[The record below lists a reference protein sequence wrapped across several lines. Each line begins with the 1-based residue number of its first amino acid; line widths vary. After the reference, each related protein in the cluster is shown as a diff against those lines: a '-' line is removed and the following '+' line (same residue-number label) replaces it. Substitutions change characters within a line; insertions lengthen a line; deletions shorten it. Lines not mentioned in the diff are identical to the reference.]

1 MAPRSLGRKL
11 GATAA
16 VRLFAFSAAGD
27 PLEEIRSVAQLPALD
42 LATLKSG
49 QVVTSRGK
57 DGDFA
62 RGISLQS
69 CYFIAAPMAAVGEKL
84 LHWNPAG
91 HQQMNVRLYREYPL
105 ASPREAFQAVR
116 LASTV
121 ANDRWLLDRTLAIAD
136 GAAAR
141 DLHLTPAETQ
151 IIHDGVPKKGVGS
164 AQAREARANG
174 AWGEILRRRSE
185 SLARGGIAAV
195 APYGNDNAISPGSE
209 FRGLLSLDS
218 KVAKYF
224 RPLLSA
230 RPLTAG
236 GASDVDESV
245 GYWETSIVRGHSTL
259 QLGVFAARKSA
270 ANWQLLDCVYYPSD
284 TYFMALDLF
293 QLWPLDKGT
302 LLWQTGFVSAP
313 FRSYLG
319 GVDRFVAGKQMT
331 QETLETIKAF
341 REDIEK
347 AR

>member
-1 MAPRSLGRKL
+1 MAPRSLGKKL
-11 GATAA
+11 GGIAA
-16 VRLFAFSAAGD
+16 ILFFAFRAAGD
-27 PLEEIRSVAQLPALD
+27 PLEEIRSVAQLPSLD
-42 LATLKSG
+42 LAALKSG
-49 QVVTSRGK
+49 QIVTSRGK

-69 CYFIAAPMAAVGEKL
+69 CYFVAAPMEAVGEKL
-84 LHWNPAG
+84 LHWDPTR
-91 HQQMNVRLYREYPL
+91 HRQMNVRLYREYPL
-105 ASPREAFQAVR
+105 ASSREAFQAVR

-121 ANDRWLLDRTLAIAD
+121 TNDRWLLDHTFAIAE

-141 DLHLTPAETQ
+141 DLHLTPAEIQ
-151 IIHDGVPKKGVGS
+151 IIRDDVPKKGVAS
-164 AQAREARANG
+164 AQAREARAND

-195 APYGNDNAISPGSE
+195 APYDTDSAISPGSE
-209 FRGLLSLDS
+209 FHGLLSLDS
-218 KVAKYF
+218 NVAKYF
-224 RPLLSA
+224 RPLLVA

-236 GASDVDESV
+236 GASEADESV
-245 GYWETSIVRGHSTL
+245 GYWETSIVRGHTTL
-259 QLGVFAARKSA
+259 QLGIIAARKSA
-270 ANWQLLDCVYYPSD
+270 TSWQLLDSVYYPSD

-293 QLWPLDKGT
+293 QLWPLDQGT
-302 LLWQTGFVSAP
+302 LVWQAGFVSAP

-341 REDIEK
+341 REDFEK